1 MAELPKIIASEPITE
16 PAVPEKVYDEYWLA
30 DMRVRAMIPDQPVRI
45 NATLLPSFV
54 DTEGNREVNQ
64 ANAKHVVIEDAF
76 ALAEQDADM
85 AFLMGTLLSYVQKYA
100 TEQGTI

>member
-1 MAELPKIIASEPITE
+1 
-16 PAVPEKVYDEYWLA
+16 
-30 DMRVRAMIPDQPVRI
+30 MRVRAMIPDQPVRI